1 MSRYREKG
9 FAEESYPYQDLTHEI
24 IAACDAVYEALG
36 FGFLE
41 KVYLR
46 ALVVELGRRGLSCR
60 REVPFVIAY
69 EGVEVGVFRAD
80 LIVESLVVVEVKT
93 GLLLDPAAV
102 SQTLNYVRASGLP
115 VGLVSYFGPTMKV
128 RRVANTMN
136 CSA

>member
-1 MSRYREKG
+1 MGSASIDPVSTRTAHQMTRHNTRA
-9 FAEESYPYQDLTHEI
+9 FSDTSYPLQELTHDI
-24 IAACDAVYEALG
+24 IAACYAVFQTLG

-60 REVPFVIAY
+60 REVPFVISY
-69 EGVEVGVFRAD
+69 EGVEVGMYRAD

-93 GLLLDPAAV
+93 GLLFDPAAV

-115 VGLVSYFGPTMKV
+115 IG
-128 RRVANTMN
+128 
-136 CSA
+136 